1 MKNANRTVSY
11 QALCSSAS
19 NNFAHILAWLTV
31 NGGRE
36 EGKPLLMY
44 LSSTLTGSLMLC
56 MCVIKEIFSAS
67 GESCPGSA
75 VSLFHWHIFTLHDLF
90 FPPTIRCWPKCRND
104 KQQQSN
110 LIFSTKGQYR
120 KLLTADYAQTS
131 PRNDAFGLQWNLSF
145 SRSRTNCIFT
155 TELFQNIPKNMET
168 FTICCSIFLLLC
180 SAVIYDI
187 AAIRW
192 VKDRRI
198 CFHARL
204 LFVHITC
211 TLVTMCCS
219 VT

>member
-19 NNFAHILAWLTV
+19 NNLARLTV

-44 LSSTLTGSLMLC
+44 LSSTLTGSLMLWHVC
-56 MCVIKEIFSAS
+56 HKGNIFCIWRRLPWLSCVT
-67 GESCPGSA
+67 
-75 VSLFHWHIFTLHDLF
+75 LTLTHIHFTWPF

-104 KQQQSN
+104 EQRQSN
-110 LIFSTKGQYR
+110 LIFSTKGQYH
-120 KLLTADYAQTS
+120 KTADYAQTS
-131 PRNDAFGLQWNLSF
+131 PCNDSFSLQRNLSF
-145 SRSRTNCIFT
+145 SRNRTNCIFR

-168 FTICCSIFLLLC
+168 FTICCSIFLLLY

-187 AAIRW
+187 AAFRW

-198 CFHARL
+198 CFHAHL

-211 TLVTMCCS
+211 TLVTMCCI